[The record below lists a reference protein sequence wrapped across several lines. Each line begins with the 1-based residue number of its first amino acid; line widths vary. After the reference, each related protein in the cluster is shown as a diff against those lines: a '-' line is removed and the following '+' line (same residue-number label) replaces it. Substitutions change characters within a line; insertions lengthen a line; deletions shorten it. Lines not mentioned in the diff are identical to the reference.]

1 MYKSLGKA
9 VVRKPLYEYS
19 TLFSPSGDS
28 RALNELVTEK
38 LEDPCFLEGIYWTS
52 RDLYNQIYRFKNGE
66 LIKEKKERLF
76 TTLQK
81 YIIRAATRC
90 TPYGVFAGC
99 SLVNI
104 GDQHSNI
111 KQHIVKRARIDM
123 GVLYQI
129 VQTIALHEDLVEQFS
144 YQINNSIYKLAQTY
158 RYIETLW
165 IEGKIEYQTTSIDRS
180 ELLDEIFDKFKKN
193 VRLQTCDFY
202 KIIGDDVTYD
212 DKKDFLLNL
221 IESQFVTSELSTVLT
236 SADPLETIT
245 KILRATEPDISE
257 KVSIYLHVIHKIAQV
272 LSSINQSKLGG
283 SPFQQIE
290 ECLYELQGIGIEV
303 KQGQLFHIDLWNPIT
318 EADYV
323 PNAYLKD
330 IQQASAILARTTANS
345 SLHETQLRNF
355 KQLFVEKYGDR
366 EIPLTEA
373 LDQEQGIGFPAQNKL
388 GNISHNEIAEYIS
401 GGSKNRLLS
410 PEKRAD
416 PFELWL
422 RKKVFKAQEESTVE
436 IEINKYDVAQ
446 FPDQSEKL
454 ASELS
459 VMGTILPSGK
469 LLLENFGGANGF
481 ALLGRFSYMNT
492 DLEKWCKSE
501 IAKPQIHEDIIYAEI
516 VHLPEGRTA
525 NIARPTGLLAYQ
537 IPYLAYVAQ
546 DDTTVLISNI
556 LLSIQDEELILRCKE
571 SGRRIIPVLANAY
584 NYLRSDLPIYR
595 FLAAIQ
601 HQGRPGL
608 SIQLGDWA
616 NWYRFIPRIR
626 TGNVILQRAK
636 WNILEDDINTIMNSE
651 EPLIVLKG
659 LLKKWRVVA
668 RVSIQDG
675 DNELVIDTQKEDYL
689 MLLIQEM
696 KGRKRLVLVE
706 CLFDSDHL
714 ATQKVYIKQ
723 FILPLRRAENKVRN
737 ISAPLRSDIQYSFAL
752 GSEWMYYK
760 LYCGAFISDDLLLQ
774 VVKPM
779 IALLKE
785 EKVIDQAFFI
795 RYSDPHYHIRLRF
808 HVIKK
813 DLVTNMVTIMALMD
827 KLVKQYIED
836 GSVWKL
842 QLDTYQ
848 REIERYG
855 ISHIKNTEQ
864 AFSVDSEVFLWTLED
879 ERFREDNQY
888 RFAMGLRNIDNWLSL
903 FYMSLEAKVAFCSQM
918 ANAFA
923 LEHDKESAYQVDQ
936 LYRSLIGKNVMM
948 LNRSIQPTLPLDQRL
963 EKLGALNLPQ
973 ENLASYIHM
982 SINRWYKS
990 DQRLMEYISYRFLE
1004 KEYKKALS
1012 QRIK

>member
-1 MYKSLGKA
+1 MYKNLGKA
-9 VVRKPLYEYS
+9 VVRKPLFEYS
-19 TLFSPSGDS
+19 TLFSPGGES

-52 RDLYNQIYRFKNGE
+52 RDLYNQIYRFKNGG

-76 TTLQK
+76 ATLQK

-99 SLVNI
+99 SLVDI
-104 GDQHSNI
+104 GDQQSNI
-111 KQHIVKRARIDM
+111 KQQLVKRARIDM
-123 GVLYQI
+123 GVLYQL
-129 VQTIALHEDLVEQFS
+129 VQTIALHDCFVERFS

-165 IEGKIEYQTTSIDRS
+165 IEGKIEYQTASIDRS
-180 ELLDEIFDKFKKN
+180 DLLDEIFDKLKKD
-193 VRLQTCDFY
+193 VRLQAYDIY
-202 KIIGDDVTYD
+202 KIIGDDVTCD
-212 DKKDFLLNL
+212 DKKDFFLNL

-236 SADPLETIT
+236 STAPLETIT
-245 KILRATEPDISE
+245 NILSSTEPNISE
-257 KVSIYLHVIHKIAQV
+257 KASTYLHVIHKIAQV
-272 LSSINQSKLGG
+272 LNSINQSKLGEF
-283 SPFQQIE
+283 PCQQIE
-290 ECLYELQGIGIEV
+290 ECLDELQGIGIEV
-303 KQGQLFHIDLWNPIT
+303 KQGQLFHIDLWNPIA

-373 LDQEQGIGFPAQNKL
+373 LDQEQGIGFPAQSKL
-388 GNISHNEIAEYIS
+388 GNISHNEIAECIP
-401 GGSKNRLLS
+401 GVSKNRLLS
-410 PEKRAD
+410 TERRME

-422 RKKVFKAQEESTVE
+422 KKKVFKAQEEPTLE

-446 FPDQSEKL
+446 FADQSEKL

-469 LLLENFGGANGF
+469 LLLENFGGSNGF
-481 ALLGRFSYMNT
+481 ALLGRFSYMND

-501 IAKPQIHEDIIYAEI
+501 ISKPQTSADIIYAGI

-537 IPYLAYVAQ
+537 IPYLAYVEQ
-546 DDTTVLISNI
+546 DDTTVPISTI
-556 LLSIQDEELILRCKE
+556 LLSIQNEELILRCKE
-571 SGRRIIPVLANAY
+571 SGRRIIPILTNAH

-608 SIQLGDWA
+608 GIQLGDWT

-636 WNILEDDINTIMNSE
+636 WNIMEDDINAITNSE
-651 EPLIVLKG
+651 LPLVTLKK
-659 LLKKWRVVA
+659 LLKKWRVSS
-668 RVSIQDG
+668 RVSIQNG
-675 DNELVIDTQKEDYL
+675 DNELFIDTKRKDYL

-696 KGRKRLVLVE
+696 RGRKRLTLVE
-706 CLFDSDHL
+706 SLLNNDHP
-714 ATQKVYIKQ
+714 TDQKAYIRQ
-723 FILPLRRAENKVRN
+723 FILPLRRTDSKIEY
-737 ISAPLRSDIQYSFAL
+737 IPSIPRSDIQHSFVP
-752 GSEWMYYK
+752 GSEWVYYK
-760 LYCGAFISDDLLLQ
+760 IYCGASISDDLLLH
-774 VVKPM
+774 VVKPV
-779 IALLKE
+779 IELLRKE
-785 EKVIDQAFFI
+785 KLIDIAFFI
-795 RYSDPHYHIRLRF
+795 RYTDPHYHIRFRLHF
-808 HVIKK
+808 VKN
-813 DLVTNMVTIMALMD
+813 DTVTNMSKVMELIDEFA
-827 KLVKQYIED
+827 KKYIED
-836 GSVWKL
+836 GRIWKL

-855 ISHIKNTEQ
+855 VSHIENTEQ
-864 AFSVDSEVFLWTLED
+864 AFSADSGAFLGALED
-879 ERFREDNQY
+879 QQFCEDDQY
-888 RFAMGLRNIDNWLSL
+888 RFAMGLHNIDNWLSL
-903 FYMSLEAKVAFCSQM
+903 FRMSLEAKAAFCMEM

-923 LEHDKESAYQVDQ
+923 LEHDKGSAYQVDQ
-936 LYRSLIGKNVMM
+936 LYRSLMGKNVMM
-948 LNRSIQPTLPLDQRL
+948 LNRSTQPILPLDQRL
-963 EKLGALNLPQ
+963 EKLGTLNLSK